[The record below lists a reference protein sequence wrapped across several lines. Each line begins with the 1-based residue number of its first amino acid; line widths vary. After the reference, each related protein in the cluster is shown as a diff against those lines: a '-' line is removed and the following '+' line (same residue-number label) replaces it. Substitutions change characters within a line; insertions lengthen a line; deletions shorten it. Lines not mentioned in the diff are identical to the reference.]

1 MTGQLREFHE
11 ELTSHERLEAL
22 LSGCTLDRVPCHP
35 FIGDHAARV
44 LGIPVGEYHRSAE
57 KMAAAQVAA
66 WRIYGHD
73 WVGIGPVLGMAEIL
87 GSTVIYPDEAAP
99 YFDTHALEYPAILDR
114 LCLPDPADP
123 RIAIYLDAVR
133 RIRDEIG
140 HLVPV
145 ALNVRSPFSTAANLR
160 GAENL
165 LRDLIC
171 NPDFAHRLLQFT
183 LDATLRV
190 IEAARPLGITFGTS
204 DPVASGSLISP
215 CHFREFALPY
225 EKELI
230 TVMNSAGRYPALL
243 HICGNTRKIWPDMA
257 DTGAGFLSL
266 DDVVDLAEAK
276 GAVGDRV
283 VIVGNVRPTES
294 MYLGDPATVRAD
306 AAECL
311 RKAADSPKG
320 FVLAVGC
327 GMPIPAPQVNVHA
340 LMNVAREA
348 RLRGGTGVAVGV
360 LADAACEMVFHLP
373 NGN

>member
-1 MTGQLREFHE
+1 MADHPNESRLDK
-11 ELTSHERLEAL
+11 LTSRERIEAL

-44 LGIPVGEYHRSAE
+44 LGITVAEYHLSAE

-66 WRIYGHD
+66 WRTYGHD
-73 WVGIGPVLGMAEIL
+73 WVGVGPVLGIAEIL
-87 GSTVIYPDEAAP
+87 GSRVVYPRDAAP
-99 YFDTHALEYPAILDR
+99 YFETHAIEAPTDLDH
-114 LCLPDPADP
+114 LALPDPADP

-133 RIRDEIG
+133 LIHEEIG

-160 GAENL
+160 GTENL
-165 LRDLIC
+165 LRDLVTT
-171 NPDFAHRLLQFT
+171 PDFAHRLLRFA
-183 LDATLRV
+183 LDATLGV
-190 IEAARPLGITFGTS
+190 IEAARPLGITYGTS

-215 CHFREFALPY
+215 RHYREFAQPY

-230 TVMNSAGRYPALL
+230 AAMNAAGHYPAVL
-243 HICGNTRKIWPDMA
+243 HICGNTRKIWSAMA

-266 DDVVDLAEAK
+266 DDVVDLAAAK
-276 GAVGDRV
+276 EAVGDRV

-294 MYLGDPATVRAD
+294 MYLGDPATVKAD
-306 AAECL
+306 ALECL

-327 GMPIPAPQVNVHA
+327 GMPIPAPQANVHA
-340 LMNVAREA
+340 LMDVARETQWKA
-348 RLRGGTGVAVGV
+348 IT
-360 LADAACEMVFHLP
+360 
-373 NGN
+373 

>member
-1 MTGQLREFHE
+1 MAYQRVMTRKEKFTSRE
-11 ELTSHERLEAL
+11 RIEAL
-22 LSGCTLDRVPCHP
+22 LAGNTLDRVPCHP

-44 LGIPVGEYHRSAE
+44 LGITVAEYHLSAE

-66 WRIYGHD
+66 WRTYGHD
-73 WVGIGPVLGMAEIL
+73 WVGVGPVLGIAEIL
-87 GSTVIYPDEAAP
+87 GSRVVYPRDAAP
-99 YFDTHALEYPAILDR
+99 YFETHAIEEDPTLLESLA
-114 LCLPDPADP
+114 LPDPADP

-133 RIRDEIG
+133 LIQREIG

-160 GAENL
+160 GTENL
-165 LRDLIC
+165 LRDLLSA
-171 NPDFAHRLLQFT
+171 PDFAHRLLRFA

-190 IEAARPLGITFGTS
+190 IEAARPLGVTFGTS

-215 CHFREFALPY
+215 RHYREFAQPY
-225 EKELI
+225 EKVLI
-230 TVMNSAGRYPALL
+230 QRMNGAGRYPAVL

-266 DDVVDLAEAK
+266 DDVVDLAAAK
-276 GAVGDRV
+276 EAVGDRV
-283 VIVGNVRPTES
+283 IIVGNVRPTES

-306 AAECL
+306 AQDCL

-327 GMPIPAPQVNVHA
+327 GMPIPASQANVHA
-340 LMNVAREA
+340 LMDVARET
-348 RLRGGTGVAVGV
+348 RGSVRA
-360 LADAACEMVFHLP
+360 
-373 NGN
+373 